1 MSPFSSRAQQRFL
14 AVHPEK
20 IGGKKAFHEWASK
33 TNFRTLPEKVKPPK
47 KAGK

>member
-1 MSPFSSRAQQRFL
+1 MPFSSKAQQRFL

-33 TNFRTLPEKVKPPK
+33 TNFKTLPEKAPAK
-47 KAGK
+47 KQDK